1 MQKSKAASQAG
12 KGDPPSLE
20 IINVLGSY
28 YRTATDWVKPTID
41 QVVDP
46 IAIIIAANM
55 ALSIVVFY
63 TSTEMIQPFF
73 LGIFSGHPYSFI
85 ERHTWIKFIIKTMM
99 YCSIYGFT
107 NLAIIFPAA
116 RRLFNRRSVPSWKNH
131 LKTWAILSIGLLA
144 WTSGG
149 VKQDYNRIKWRVQNA
164 NGFLETIGAV
174 FDPRNFRTIDRYM
187 SGAKTSQI
195 ARDAWGVF
203 GYRSNK
209 DIAKEIDRECR
220 RIRKKQITSPAKIS
234 KDAAPLIRRGLID
247 NPAQLI
253 YITRV
258 IYFEGAF
265 DAKAKNLADIT
276 SGLTGIASVIY
287 NRYIFD
293 QANEKSGRPRA
304 FSDKGANLYDIVFH
318 RTLNSYGSITW
329 QFSAIPKNRS
339 YFNGK
344 RPLSLAS
351 GKINPDRALLCYEI
365 LMEVLTGKRSD
376 NTKAA
381 LFYQN
386 PRYVDRYNRN
396 WKSRGL
402 DDVTIINSH
411 TFFRPSRL
419 SENWRNHIGV

>member
-1 MQKSKAASQAG
+1 
-12 KGDPPSLE
+12 
-20 IINVLGSY
+20 
-28 YRTATDWVKPTID
+28 
-41 QVVDP
+41 
-46 IAIIIAANM
+46 M
-55 ALSIVVFY
+55 ALSTVVFY
-63 TSTEMIQPFF
+63 AGTEMIQPFF
-73 LGIFSGHPYSFI
+73 LGIFNGQPYTFI
-85 ERHTWIKFIIKTMM
+85 DRHTWIKFIIKTAI
-99 YCSIYGFT
+99 YCSIYGFA
-107 NLAIIFPAA
+107 NLAIILPAA
-116 RRLFNRRSVPSWKNH
+116 KRLFNRRSVPSWKNH
-131 LKTWAILSIGLLA
+131 LKTWTIVSIGLIA

-149 VKQDYNRIKWRVQNA
+149 VKQDYNRIKWRVLNA
-164 NGFLETIGAV
+164 DGFFDTIGAV

-195 ARDAWGVF
+195 AKHAWGVF

-209 DIAKEIDRECR
+209 TIAREIEHECR
-220 RIRKKQITSPAKIS
+220 RIRKRHVTTPTKIS

-265 DAKAKNLADIT
+265 DAKAKDLADIKA
-276 SGLTGIASVIY
+276 GLTGIASVIY
-287 NRYIFD
+287 NRYVFD

-304 FSDKGANLYDIVFH
+304 FSNKGANLYDIVFH
-318 RTLNSYGSITW
+318 RAPNKYGSITW
-329 QFSAIPKNRS
+329 QFSAIAKNAS
-339 YFNGK
+339 YFNGN

-365 LMEVLTGKRSD
+365 LMEVLAGKRSD

-402 DDVTIINSH
+402 DDVTTINSH
-411 TFFRPSRL
+411 VFFRPNRL
-419 SENWRNHIGV
+419 SENWRNRIGA